1 MFIIWIGCSEYGLLT
16 EKALNEGGETK
27 PYSCTEL
34 EMTMSEWQ
42 KSPSQENMI
51 IKDENGLS
59 WFKTNFDTSSFQGTP
74 LPDRSIEPGF
84 DKIYRSD
91 LTIASIPPR
100 LMLDIQSDD
109 GIWVYI
115 NETFVGNWGGE
126 WQEEGCVNDDAECV
140 ESVHVDKIDIT
151 SFLQSGTNHIA
162 TRVSNPV
169 FGSYFDL
176 NVQCIDEE
184 Q

>member
-1 MFIIWIGCSEYGLLT
+1 MLTLWIGCSEYGLLT
-16 EKALNEGGETK
+16 EKALNEGGETRT
-27 PYSCTEL
+27 YSCADLDTTML
-34 EMTMSEWQ
+34 EWH
-42 KSPSQENMI
+42 KSPDYEQMTI
-51 IKDENGLS
+51 VDEHGIA
-59 WFKTNFDTSSFQGTP
+59 WFDDNFDTSSFQETS
-74 LPDRSIEPGF
+74 LPDRSIEAGY
-84 DKIYRSD
+84 DKIYRSE
-91 LTIASIPPR
+91 LSLPSTNLI
-100 LMLDIQSDD
+100 LLLDVQSDD

-115 NETFVGNWGGE
+115 NEMSVGHWGGT

-151 SFLQSGTNHIA
+151 SFLQSGMNHIA

-184 Q
+184 P